1 MLRTSQW
8 SRRNTV
14 RFEWRMTAQILNSV
28 GIDHET
34 IANVGTRNKRIKPLS
49 VERILAVIDSV
60 ELGLTRIFM
69 IDHNI
74 TSPPLGDRVC
84 PT

>member
-1 MLRTSQW
+1 MVTQEHGA
-8 SRRNTV
+8 V
-14 RFEWRMTAQILNSV
+14 RVAYDSSDFNSV